1 MKPKILGVT
10 LARSGSQSVKNK
22 NIIMINN
29 KPLIAHTIKEAL
41 KSKYITDYIIS
52 TNCKKIKKIS
62 KKFGA
67 IVPFLRPK
75 KFSTNTASSASAL
88 KHALLKS
95 EKIFKKKYD
104 YVVELMS
111 TNPLKNIHDI
121 DSILKIIIKKKADSV
136 IAVHQLFDHHPS
148 RIKKII
154 KGKLYDFKI
163 KEKLESRRQDL
174 TPRAFI
180 RSGSIYAMSRSFVLQ
195 EKRYVSGKSYAYI
208 LPYERSVNIDDK
220 YDLIVAKAKMNER

>member
-22 NIIMINN
+22 NIILINN
-29 KPLIAHTIKEAL
+29 KPLIAYTINQAL
-41 KSKYITDYIIS
+41 NSKYITDYIVS

-62 KKFGA
+62 KKYGA
-67 IVPFLRPK
+67 EVPFVRPK
-75 KFSTNTASSASAL
+75 KFSTNTASSASAI
-88 KHALLKS
+88 KHALLQS

-104 YVVELMS
+104 YVVELMA
-111 TNPLKNIHDI
+111 TNPLKNVDDI
-121 DSILKIIIKKKADSV
+121 DSVLQIIIKKKADSV

-154 KGKLYDFKI
+154 NGKLYDFKI

-174 TPRAFI
+174 TPKAFI
-180 RSGSIYAMSRSFVLQ
+180 RSGSIYAMSRSFVLAK
-195 EKRYVSGKSYAYI
+195 KRYISGKSLAYI
-208 LPYERSVNIDDK
+208 LPQKRSVNIDDE
-220 YDLIVAKAKMNER
+220 YDLILAKAKMNAI

>member
-22 NIIMINN
+22 NIILINN
-29 KPLIAHTIKEAL
+29 KPLIAYTINQAL
-41 KSKYITDYIIS
+41 NSKYITDYIVS

-62 KKFGA
+62 KKYGA
-67 IVPFLRPK
+67 EVPFLRPK
-75 KFSTNTASSASAL
+75 KFSTNTASSASAI
-88 KHALLKS
+88 KHALLQS

-104 YVVELMS
+104 FVVELMA
-111 TNPLKNIHDI
+111 TNPLKNVDDI
-121 DSILKIIIKKKADSV
+121 DSVLQIIIKKKADSV

-154 KGKLYDFKI
+154 NGKLYDFKI

-174 TPRAFI
+174 TPKAFI
-180 RSGSIYAMSRSFVLQ
+180 RSGSIYAMSRSFVLAK
-195 EKRYVSGKSYAYI
+195 KRYISGKSFAYI
-208 LPYERSVNIDDK
+208 LPQKRSVNIDDE
-220 YDLIVAKAKMNER
+220 YDLILAKAKMNAI